1 MVDVGLGGRCDIR
14 MLGIVEGLRK
24 FRAALFDWVGPK
36 SVPLPPE
43 VAQRG
48 AAKSSSGGALGVS
61 SGADALSAPRLN
73 YNPRRY
79 KRALLM
85 TGTAGI
91 QHDIASASAQF
102 RGRPFAVVDLSHTGV
117 AIERGGIIEADLPD
131 PAKPEPIVLNLGVL
145 EPFSAQVTLARHS
158 DRVIAFEFV
167 DVSTDGRLT
176 IDRFLDPKMIGL
188 NMRAVDRS
196 FFSPGE
202 TFSLWYCGPRDT
214 NFFLWMN
221 SGSLD
226 RAIIQLGD
234 EQFTLAPSAGP
245 SRAVRFVRHS
255 AVSTG
260 KSNGESNLELR
271 DSVLFALDVALQVK
285 EGGDAMSGLVKLLTE
300 SADTLHAG
308 V

>member
-1 MVDVGLGGRCDIR
+1 VIDVGHAGRCDTE
-14 MLGIVEGLRK
+14 MQAIVEGLRK
-24 FRAALFDWVGPK
+24 FRSALLQWVRPK
-36 SVPLPPE
+36 SVSPPLAPE
-43 VAQRG
+43 AALRGQGAEG
-48 AAKSSSGGALGVS
+48 AAN
-61 SGADALSAPRLN
+61 APLRLN

-91 QHDIASASAQF
+91 QHDIAAAAAQF
-102 RGRPFAVVDLSHTGV
+102 RGKPFSVVDLSHTGV
-117 AIERGGIIEADLPD
+117 AIERGPITDVDLPD

-145 EPFSAQVTLARHS
+145 EPFSAQVSLARHS

-188 NMRAVDRS
+188 NMRAVDRA

-202 TFSLWYCGPRDT
+202 TFSLWFCGPRDT

-221 SGSLD
+221 SGRLD

-245 SRAVRFVRHS
+245 SRTVRFVRHNAAPS
-255 AVSTG
+255 SVTSD
-260 KSNGESNLELR
+260 LDLR

-285 EGGDAMSGLVKLLTE
+285 DGGDAMSGLVKLLTE
-300 SADTLHAG
+300 SADTLQIG